1 MSFIQDQDYCRT
13 ELLRLTE
20 AWFITCDPD
29 HDELAGFRFWRE
41 HCELHFLKYEYSE
54 CKMGLKRIRQ
64 MYDAIIKDKVIQESL
79 IPPFDGVNDEISRP
93 TTV

>member
-1 MSFIQDQDYCRT
+1 M
-13 ELLRLTE
+13 
-20 AWFITCDPD
+20 TCEPD
-29 HDELAGFRFWRE
+29 KDELNGFRFWKE
-41 HCELHFLKYEYSE
+41 HCDIHFGKLELTE
-54 CKMGLKRIRQ
+54 CMHGIQRIRQ